1 MAKLKP
7 EDIQSIIFYDWIRFM
22 NLDHICHHVAN
33 ERKCNDYE
41 GSLLKRKGVKAGV
54 LDYDLKMA
62 RKGYHGLLIEL
73 KIKPN
78 KLSKFQEQYI
88 KDVTKEGYL
97 AVTCWSAEEAKKAV
111 ADYLNLDI
119 THPNIQSLESA

>member
-1 MAKLKP
+1 MEKMKP
-7 EDIQSIIFYDWIRFM
+7 EDIQSIIFYDWIRYVK
-22 NLDHICHHVAN
+22 LDDVCHHVAN
-33 ERKCNDYE
+33 ERKCDNFE
-41 GSLLKRKGVKAGV
+41 GNLLKRKGVKAGV

-78 KLSKFQEQYI
+78 KLSKFQEKYI

-97 AVTCWSAEEAKKAV
+97 AVTCWSAEEAKQV
-111 ADYLNLDI
+111 VIDYLDLNI
-119 THPNIQSLESA
+119 PHPHKLPLSA